1 MKVDI
6 WDKRHTYF
14 SLSQR
19 KNKGVKI
26 ILNSF
31 LSYPRVQYF
40 GPWDNIRPIIDW
52 TLLIGYLTKID
63 AVNCIRLEIYGTN
76 RLHNVKQSDRRI
88 NESKITLKILIDF
101 MGTVFWSM
109 GHFMLHEYF
118 GHYTLAI

>member
-1 MKVDI
+1 M
-6 WDKRHTYF
+6 
-14 SLSQR
+14 
-19 KNKGVKI
+19 
-26 ILNSF
+26 
-31 LSYPRVQYF
+31 QYF

-109 GHFMLHEYF
+109 GHFMLHKYF
-118 GHYTLAI
+118 GHYTLGI